1 MAVEIEATPPLCLNN
16 SFYYDLVHSS
26 CEFMLR
32 PMTLRFDNPIG
43 LATNPF
49 LILLI
54 ASKARPLSIKQC
66 TPLTGSSSSRKTS
79 LIQCKIC
86 IQKLLSFCKLG
97 KFKIS
102 YFLSSSY
109 RLILMISFNDICNL
123 NIFWWCLL
131 QASENLFIYAPQ
143 LFWPFF
149 LLIRTF
155 PHFFFP
161 VSTLSIV
168 YIFHQHCY

>member
-1 MAVEIEATPPLCLNN
+1 
-16 SFYYDLVHSS
+16 
-26 CEFMLR
+26 
-32 PMTLRFDNPIG
+32 MTLRFGNPIG

-54 ASKARPLSIKQC
+54 GSKARPLSIKQC
-66 TPLTGSSSSRKTS
+66 TLLTGSSSSRKTS

-102 YFLSSSY
+102 YFLSSSSY

-131 QASENLFIYAPQ
+131 LASENLFIYAPQ

-155 PHFFFP
+155 PYFFFRFYSFYSLHFSP
-161 VSTLSIV
+161 TLLLASSLHHHLSMCLAWTV
-168 YIFHQHCY
+168 KR